1 MVKCLGSSKFVK
13 AQTPHEL
20 HGERQTSIGV
30 SDTPVGT
37 QGESGEGDASTP
49 MQVSSDRT
57 ILDFAEMGES
67 VPPQPGTPDQE
78 GERFIGPLLPPH
90 LQRPVASPLSASF
103 SQAKSPKIARVQ
115 PQIKPAKPI
124 ARVQPVVLEIP
135 VERAAKTSKSGG
147 SHNAKSGESL
157 ASPEDTRRNDH
168 SVSNAAASRTP
179 QSQNV
184 TSQWKP
190 VDTPVPAEA
199 SFHHMTPDSE
209 SPVTEAHNANE
220 SDLPQQQQQEEV
232 KKRRKHK
239 KKKKKKK
246 KKRSHRHEES
256 GESEREQKH
265 SRAAAAGEKS
275 KKSSHISESS
285 EEEEEEEILRNKNK
299 KRESRKE
306 RPRSRRQHSR
316 SRSPHRRERSR
327 SSSAGDKSDERER
340 YYRHEKKSRERHRED
355 RRHDGGHRDSE
366 KGRREERKHDKHH
379 HSSSSSA
386 RSAHKPRRH
395 SPSPDRS
402 RNRRKRHR
410 SYTSSESEDD
420 YSRRKSRK
428 QDSHHLQ
435 KKHHSAEQNRKHRH
449 DKIRKTKHLSEKT
462 EKTRSSSSSS
472 LSPNEKRS
480 SKVHSHHHKHSRRD
494 EGEGKAKPEMSS
506 SGCDQERDERK
517 RLSSHAKTSRV
528 SSSDEKDSRREKTV
542 AMKNEGTALRDV
554 PVVEWDSSLR
564 DEGGKGQAA
573 AVGGSWDGSRSSQ
586 AVVAALTSHTHN
598 QLGDNGMSSRNLN
611 CECMATCT
619 IYVWLCMWYCHSV
632 VL

>member
-1 MVKCLGSSKFVK
+1 MVKCLGSSKVVK
-13 AQTPHEL
+13 TQTSHEL
-20 HGERQTSIGV
+20 CGERQTSIGV

-67 VPPQPGTPDQE
+67 VLPQPGTPDQE
-78 GERFIGPLLPPH
+78 GERFIGPHLPQH
-90 LQRPVASPLSASF
+90 LQRPVASPLSASY
-103 SQAKSPKIARVQ
+103 SQTKSPKIARVQ

-124 ARVQPVVLEIP
+124 ARVQPVVPESP
-135 VERAAKTSKSGG
+135 VEWAAQTSKAGG
-147 SHNAKSGESL
+147 SHNGESL

-190 VDTPVPAEA
+190 VGTPVPAEV
-199 SFHHMTPDSE
+199 SFHHKTPDSE
-209 SPVTEAHNANE
+209 SPVTEPHNANKSE
-220 SDLPQQQQQEEV
+220 LPQQQEQEQQQQQEV

-246 KKRSHRHEES
+246 KKSHRHEES
-256 GESEREQKH
+256 GESEREEKH
-265 SRAAAAGEKS
+265 SRAAAAAGEKS

-285 EEEEEEEILRNKNK
+285 EEEEEEDILRKKNK

-327 SSSAGDKSDERER
+327 SSSAGDKSDECER
-340 YYRHEKKSRERHRED
+340 CYRHEKKSRDRHRED

-366 KGRREERKHDKHH
+366 KGRREERKHNKHH

-386 RSAHKPRRH
+386 RSAHKPRHH

-462 EKTRSSSSSS
+462 KKTRSSSSSS
-472 LSPNEKRS
+472 PSPNEKRS

-494 EGEGKAKPEMSS
+494 EGEGKAKPERSS
-506 SGCDQERDERK
+506 SECDQERDERK
-517 RLSSHAKTSRV
+517 RLSSHAKTSRA
-528 SSSDEKDSRREKTV
+528 SSSDEKDSRLEKTV

-554 PVVEWDSSLR
+554 PVVAWDSSLR
-564 DEGGKGQAA
+564 GEGGKGRAA

-619 IYVWLCMWYCHSV
+619 CMCGYVCVIL
-632 VL
+632 

>member
-1 MVKCLGSSKFVK
+1 MVKCLGSSKVVK
-13 AQTPHEL
+13 TQTSHEL
-20 HGERQTSIGV
+20 CGERQTSIGV

-67 VPPQPGTPDQE
+67 VLPQPVTPDQE
-78 GERFIGPLLPPH
+78 GERFIGPHLPQH

-103 SQAKSPKIARVQ
+103 SQTKSPKIARVQ

-124 ARVQPVVLEIP
+124 ARVQPVVPESP
-135 VERAAKTSKSGG
+135 VEWAAKTSKAGG
-147 SHNAKSGESL
+147 SHNGESL
-157 ASPEDTRRNDH
+157 ASPEDMRRNDH

-190 VDTPVPAEA
+190 VGIPVPAEV
-199 SFHHMTPDSE
+199 SFHHKTPDSE
-209 SPVTEAHNANE
+209 SPVTEPHNANKSE
-220 SDLPQQQQQEEV
+220 LPQQQQQQQQQQEV

-246 KKRSHRHEES
+246 KKKSHRHEES
-256 GESEREQKH
+256 GESEREEKH
-265 SRAAAAGEKS
+265 SRAAAAAGEKS

-285 EEEEEEEILRNKNK
+285 EEEEEEDILRKKNK

-327 SSSAGDKSDERER
+327 SSSAGDKSDECER
-340 YYRHEKKSRERHRED
+340 CYRHEKKNRERHRED

-386 RSAHKPRRH
+386 RKPRHH

-462 EKTRSSSSSS
+462 KKTRSSSSSS
-472 LSPNEKRS
+472 PSPNEKRS

-494 EGEGKAKPEMSS
+494 EGEGKAKPERSS

-517 RLSSHAKTSRV
+517 RLSSHAKTSRA
-528 SSSDEKDSRREKTV
+528 SSSDEKDSRLEKTV

-554 PVVEWDSSLR
+554 PVVAWDSSLR
-564 DEGGKGQAA
+564 GDGGKGRAA

-598 QLGDNGMSSRNLN
+598 QLGDNGMSSL
-611 CECMATCT
+611 
-619 IYVWLCMWYCHSV
+619 V
-632 VL
+632 VI